1 MGTGYNPSIV
11 TDGLVLCLDAA
22 NNRSYPKSGTAW
34 SDLAGLNNGTLVN
47 GPAFSADNGGGILFD
62 GTDDYAD
69 FGNDSS
75 LKITA
80 NVTVD
85 FWIKLDSTQA
95 ANNNIFGS
103 GAGNGGYAISQYG
116 AFARRYYF
124 YIYNSSGFY
133 QGTGSTNRINL
144 DADVWFHWCCVR
156 DGTSIRQYINLTER
170 TNVTINSAN
179 IAADSNPFRIGV
191 VHGSSTYGNF
201 TMSNFKVYN
210 RALVYDEIR
219 QNYEATIGRYS

>member
-1 MGTGYNPSIV
+1 MGLTHSPRIV

-85 FWIKLDSTQA
+85 FWIKLDSTQG
-95 ANNNIFGS
+95 ANNLIFGS
-103 GAGNGGYAISQYG
+103 GAGNGGYAIAQFG
-116 AFARRYYF
+116 ANARKYYF

-133 QGTGSTNRINL
+133 QGTGSANRIDL

-191 VHGSSTYGNF
+191 AYGSSAYGNF

-219 QNYEATIGRYS
+219 QNYEAAKGRYQ